1 MKKYLLLLVLLF
13 SFNLL
18 PQFQLQW
25 TSPDFSYSKLS
36 GWMDFEKQG
45 DKWLKRLYT
54 IDSTRFDVMQSGYSG
69 TPQYSYIFTAPEIL
83 AGAQL
88 YSLGEDL
95 NGNGFVDAYI
105 LAYNGIST
113 NYRQSVKIVDIA
125 SGAILFEKND
135 QNFYYSYPS
144 LSDINDDGLLELI
157 LVKYEYP
164 LFANFYYEVYST
176 GITGNKDQLVEYS
189 FNLKQNYPNPF
200 NPETKIEF
208 DLAEASLVKLEI
220 FDVNG
225 EKVKTLVNGDLP
237 SGIQSIRWDGSNNL
251 GNRVPTGV
259 YMYTLTSGGKSS
271 TKKMIVLK

>member
-1 MKKYLLLLVLLF
+1 MKKYLLPLVLLF
-13 SFNLL
+13 SFSLF

-25 TSPDFSYSKLS
+25 TSPGFSYSKLS

-54 IDSTRFDVMQSGYSG
+54 IDSVRFDVMQSGYSG
-69 TPQYSYIFTAPEIL
+69 TPEYSYNFTAPEIL

-88 YSLGEDL
+88 YSLQEDL

-105 LAYNGIST
+105 LAYNGVSS
-113 NYRQSVKIVDIA
+113 NYRQSFKIIDIA
-125 SGAILFEKND
+125 TGAIIFEKND
-135 QNFYYSYPS
+135 PNFYYSYPS
-144 LSDINDDGLLELI
+144 LADINNDGFQELI
-157 LVKYEYP
+157 LVKYSYP
-164 LFANFYYEVYST
+164 LFANFFYEVYST
-176 GITGNKDQLVEYS
+176 GVTSNKDQTVEYGFS
-189 FNLKQNYPNPF
+189 LKQNYPNPF
-200 NPETKIEF
+200 NPETVIEF
-208 DLAEASLVKLEI
+208 DLKEASSVNLEI

-237 SGIQSIRWDGSNNL
+237 AGKQTIRWDGSNGI

-259 YMYTLTSGGKSS
+259 YFYNLNSGGKSF